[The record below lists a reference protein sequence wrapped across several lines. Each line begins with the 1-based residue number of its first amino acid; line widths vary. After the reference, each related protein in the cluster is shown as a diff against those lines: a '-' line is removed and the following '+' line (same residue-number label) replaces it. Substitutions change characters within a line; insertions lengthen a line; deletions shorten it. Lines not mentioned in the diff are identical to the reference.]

1 METES
6 IEDLNEGITAG
17 EENTG
22 IHHHEHRQQVIA
34 RLARIEGHVRA
45 IKRMV
50 EEDTECPEVL
60 IQIAAVRSALNGV
73 GRVILEDHMKSCM
86 LEAVK
91 QNDFNRALHDL
102 KNSLDKFIG

>member
-1 METES
+1 METNN
-6 IEDLNEGITAG
+6 IEDIDEGMHTG
-17 EENTG
+17 EEGPN

-73 GRVILEDHMKSCM
+73 GRVILEDHMKGCM
-86 LEAVK
+86 LEAVEK
-91 QNDFNRALHDL
+91 NDFDRALHDL